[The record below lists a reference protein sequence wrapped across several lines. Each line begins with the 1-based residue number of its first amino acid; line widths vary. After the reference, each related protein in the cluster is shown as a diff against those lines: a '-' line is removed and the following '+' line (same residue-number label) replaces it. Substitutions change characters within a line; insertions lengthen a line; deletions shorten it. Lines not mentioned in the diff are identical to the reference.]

1 MLNTVA
7 KENGCNKIALGHNED
22 DVIETLLMN
31 MIFAGNFSTI
41 APITYMDKSGMT
53 LIRPLIYVSEKVTKS
68 FCKSNGISPMPKVCP
83 QDGNTSRQFAFDL
96 LRSWEIK
103 NKHTRANLMGA
114 IKRAGLNGWKE
125 ADASN
130 NK

>member
-22 DVIETLLMN
+22 EVIETLLMN

-41 APITYMDKSGMT
+41 APVTYMDKSGIT
-53 LIRPLIYVSEKVTKS
+53 LIRPLIYVSEKGTKS
-68 FCKSNGISPMPKVCP
+68 FCKSNGLKPMSKVCP

-96 LRSWEIK
+96 LKSWEIR
-103 NKHTRANLMGA
+103 NKHTRANLIGA
-114 IKRAGLNGWKE
+114 IKRAKLNGWKE
-125 ADASN
+125 VDN
-130 NK
+130 